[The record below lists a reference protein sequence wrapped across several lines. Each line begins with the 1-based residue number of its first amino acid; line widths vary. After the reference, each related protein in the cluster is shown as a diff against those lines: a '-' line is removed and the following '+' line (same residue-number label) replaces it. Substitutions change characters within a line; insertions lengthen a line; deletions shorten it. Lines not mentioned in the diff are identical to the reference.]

1 MRKSAHIKMACWCIE
16 PLNTASDSSD
26 VHIDV
31 MPSNTSEFC
40 AHSKLVMG
48 TQHSSQQSLDI
59 SLPVF
64 QKIYYPKM
72 PQTIKCIIWV
82 HGCEECPM

>member
-1 MRKSAHIKMACWCIE
+1 MLDEKICTCQNGMLVYR
-16 PLNTASDSSD
+16 NTEHCHDSSD

-31 MPSNTSEFC
+31 MHSNTSEFC
-40 AHSKLVMG
+40 AHSELVMG

-64 QKIYYPKM
+64 QKI
-72 PQTIKCIIWV
+72 
-82 HGCEECPM
+82 